1 MQKKV
6 KFVLV
11 TIIAILMSIAMST
24 AKAET
29 TTVVVSPK
37 KTAYTINGGK
47 SMYKYVES
55 QGNYNNI
62 YCLDYAGHLI
72 DGSRYEVNSDIY
84 NLPENEI
91 IDIFGSNENYNKVL
105 WIIDT
110 MFISQNQSKDEM
122 DVMLSQLKEALHSDI
137 AINAIKTTYNLQNLK
152 QSDMDYVVNHVYL
165 NGWYDVFFTVE
176 QSVLWN
182 YTVNSKPFPGL
193 KSLNGGFDLQG
204 KYYMWMYT
212 GLNAIAD
219 TKGNYESPN
228 KNGKTEQVINGLTM
242 DSSSAKIDADNKKIG
257 PFIVNGYD
265 DTVNLKK
272 EFGVKINGTMLD
284 SSEYVVTFD
293 NKELYISIENS
304 NYDLSA
310 AKVDVIMDVSG
321 IKTYGTYLYKENSQD
336 IVSLKKDVI
345 SKELTGSTEDT
356 NFDLRLIKNIAGVW
370 TTNETS
376 ANLKYDLNSD
386 ILKSRNISRNSSLK
400 NGNTTET
407 WNINKYPIT
416 VSTGDIVKYQITI
429 ANEGNLDG
437 FASKVTDYI
446 ADGLELVNKD
456 ELVNLGIIKNE
467 DEYFGWQIENSENG
481 FTAVS
486 TNYLSDKNI
495 KAYEKSTDVV
505 DTKVIYIY
513 CKVTN
518 KDSGKLLKNV
528 AEITA
533 DKTTNLSGND
543 VDDRDSTP
551 GNIKMSE
558 LSENWK
564 GKNENKNIESTDIN
578 KQYSYPGKEDDD
590 DFDTVK
596 IQNFDL
602 ALTKQITTV
611 TYADGTKFDLS
622 RLKNINKENLNNSNL
637 NKTTASYD
645 MDKSVVN
652 VTKDSLVT
660 YKITVYNEGSI
671 DGYAKEI
678 TDYLPQGLE
687 FCSGTVNGI
696 DYKWNAIKTDDGS
709 TKITTDYLK
718 NTCIPSYKNNTLSFA
733 EIEVQCKVTSSNINE
748 TLMNVAEIT
757 NYGYYVGDNFIEATN
772 TSGENGVDRDSVENT
787 ILNNT
792 SENTIS
798 NMINKYKNKVIDLK
812 KDLTDIDKT
821 ETNYEDDDDFEW
833 VKIINKELDLALRKS
848 ISAVNGNS
856 VINGYDLNENRL
868 PKIDMNSVTSSLA
881 TGNAEYYH
889 NKEYVTVNVNDE
901 ITYTIRVYNEGNT
914 NDYCGYARKITD
926 YLPEGLTFVR
936 IDESSK
942 NAWSTTSKEGD
953 STVVLKYT
961 DNKTIYNNSL
971 IEIYSKM
978 ASGNNNFDNL
988 YQTVSIICKVNN
1000 IDGYLTNRAEITDE
1014 VATDKDGNIIDGI
1027 KDRDSTPGS
1036 LSSDKLKLDTYY
1048 KDYNRKYGI
1057 DDTYINFYPGEENG
1071 KKEDDTDFETVY
1083 IEKPET
1089 IDVSGTK
1096 TWDDEGN
1103 KDGIRPEKITIY
1115 LLANGKKVDS
1125 KEISEKDGWKYSF
1138 TGLAKY
1144 DDNKQEIKY
1153 TVDESEVEKYTKQI
1167 NGYDIVNTY
1176 KPETPPTPTPETI
1189 DINGTKTWDDENN
1202 KNNKRP
1208 KTIIINLLANGEKIS
1223 STVVVA
1229 DENGNW
1235 NYEFTSLP
1243 KLDDNG
1249 NEIVYS
1255 VDEEPVEYYTKKIDG
1270 FNIINTFKEEVPP
1283 ETVNISGV
1291 KTWIDD
1297 NDKDKIRPKALKI
1310 YLLAN
1315 GEKQT
1320 SVITTEKQNWKYS
1333 FDNLPKY
1340 DENKKVIE
1348 YSVDE
1353 EEISGYTKKI
1363 DGYNITNTHT
1373 PKVELDFSLR
1383 KFISEVNSVTVEP
1396 TRAPVV
1402 DVTKLANGTSTTA
1415 EYTHSKEAKLVNTG
1429 DVVTYTLRVYNE
1441 GAVDGYA
1448 SLIKDEI
1455 PEGLQFIINDSVNTT
1470 YGWKML
1476 DSNGKETSDVTKAKY
1491 VVTDYLS
1498 KEKSE
1503 QNLISKFDP
1512 NSKQLNYKDVKVSF
1526 KVISEDTTGKEIIN
1540 HAQISKETDSNGNKA
1555 TDRDSTPDK
1564 WIDGEDDQDIE
1575 KIKLTYLD
1583 LSLRKFIEKVNSSD
1597 VTPSRAPVVDVTK
1610 LKDGTSTTATYNHP
1624 KDTVNVSKDDIVI
1637 YKLRIYNEG
1646 SKDGMASLVKDSI
1659 PDGLQFIPSN
1669 ELNKKYNWKMLD
1681 EKGNETESVTEA
1693 KYVITDYLANTI
1705 IKAFNSDT
1713 METLDYKDVEV
1724 AFRVTAPETSKNDI
1738 INYAQISKETDSNGN
1753 ISKDRDSTPDEWI
1766 DGEDD
1771 QDIEKIKLTYA
1782 DLALRK
1788 FITELNNTQV
1798 NPNRAPQVDV
1808 TDLVNGTATTAK
1820 YDHTKTPIEVQEND
1834 IVTYTLRIYN
1844 EGTKDVYASLV
1855 KDDIPEGLEF
1865 IVDNELNKKYNWKML
1880 DENKNETTDVSKA
1893 KYIVTDY
1900 LANDL
1905 IKAFNPKEMST
1916 LDYRDVKVSFK
1927 VKAPTTKDQEIKNYA
1942 QISNEKD
1949 EHGNDVKDRDSTP
1962 DKWIDGEDD
1971 QDTEVIKPKYF
1982 DLALQKWV
1990 SKAIIIEDGKEKVTK
2005 TGHTGEQ
2012 KSEQIVKVDLKK
2024 SKISNVVV
2032 KFEYQIKVINEGQIA
2047 GYATEISDYIPDGL
2061 KFIPEDNVNWRE
2073 VDGKVVTNELE
2084 DTLLQPGESA
2094 TVSIVLTWIN
2104 NQNNLGLKTNIA
2116 EISEDADSNKNP
2128 ITDIDSTPNNKID
2141 GEDDQDTAPVILT
2154 VRTGETTIYIGVIV
2168 GVILILGIGVYNIK
2182 KYVIK

>member
-1 MQKKV
+1 M
-6 KFVLV
+6 
-11 TIIAILMSIAMST
+11 
-24 AKAET
+24 
-29 TTVVVSPK
+29 
-37 KTAYTINGGK
+37 
-47 SMYKYVES
+47 
-55 QGNYNNI
+55 
-62 YCLDYAGHLI
+62 
-72 DGSRYEVNSDIY
+72 
-84 NLPENEI
+84 
-91 IDIFGSNENYNKVL
+91 
-105 WIIDT
+105 
-110 MFISQNQSKDEM
+110 
-122 DVMLSQLKEALHSDI
+122 
-137 AINAIKTTYNLQNLK
+137 
-152 QSDMDYVVNHVYL
+152 
-165 NGWYDVFFTVE
+165 
-176 QSVLWN
+176 
-182 YTVNSKPFPGL
+182 
-193 KSLNGGFDLQG
+193 
-204 KYYMWMYT
+204 
-212 GLNAIAD
+212 
-219 TKGNYESPN
+219 
-228 KNGKTEQVINGLTM
+228 
-242 DSSSAKIDADNKKIG
+242 
-257 PFIVNGYD
+257 
-265 DTVNLKK
+265 
-272 EFGVKINGTMLD
+272 
-284 SSEYVVTFD
+284 
-293 NKELYISIENS
+293 
-304 NYDLSA
+304 
-310 AKVDVIMDVSG
+310 
-321 IKTYGTYLYKENSQD
+321 
-336 IVSLKKDVI
+336 
-345 SKELTGSTEDT
+345 
-356 NFDLRLIKNIAGVW
+356 
-370 TTNETS
+370 
-376 ANLKYDLNSD
+376 
-386 ILKSRNISRNSSLK
+386 
-400 NGNTTET
+400 
-407 WNINKYPIT
+407 
-416 VSTGDIVKYQITI
+416 
-429 ANEGNLDG
+429 
-437 FASKVTDYI
+437 
-446 ADGLELVNKD
+446 
-456 ELVNLGIIKNE
+456 
-467 DEYFGWQIENSENG
+467 
-481 FTAVS
+481 
-486 TNYLSDKNI
+486 
-495 KAYEKSTDVV
+495 
-505 DTKVIYIY
+505 
-513 CKVTN
+513 
-518 KDSGKLLKNV
+518 
-528 AEITA
+528 
-533 DKTTNLSGND
+533 
-543 VDDRDSTP
+543 
-551 GNIKMSE
+551 
-558 LSENWK
+558 
-564 GKNENKNIESTDIN
+564 
-578 KQYSYPGKEDDD
+578 
-590 DFDTVK
+590 
-596 IQNFDL
+596 
-602 ALTKQITTV
+602 
-611 TYADGTKFDLS
+611 
-622 RLKNINKENLNNSNL
+622 
-637 NKTTASYD
+637 
-645 MDKSVVN
+645 
-652 VTKDSLVT
+652 
-660 YKITVYNEGSI
+660 
-671 DGYAKEI
+671 
-678 TDYLPQGLE
+678 
-687 FCSGTVNGI
+687 
-696 DYKWNAIKTDDGS
+696 
-709 TKITTDYLK
+709 
-718 NTCIPSYKNNTLSFA
+718 
-733 EIEVQCKVTSSNINE
+733 
-748 TLMNVAEIT
+748 
-757 NYGYYVGDNFIEATN
+757 
-772 TSGENGVDRDSVENT
+772 
-787 ILNNT
+787 
-792 SENTIS
+792 
-798 NMINKYKNKVIDLK
+798 
-812 KDLTDIDKT
+812 
-821 ETNYEDDDDFEW
+821 
-833 VKIINKELDLALRKS
+833 
-848 ISAVNGNS
+848 
-856 VINGYDLNENRL
+856 
-868 PKIDMNSVTSSLA
+868 
-881 TGNAEYYH
+881 
-889 NKEYVTVNVNDE
+889 
-901 ITYTIRVYNEGNT
+901 
-914 NDYCGYARKITD
+914 
-926 YLPEGLTFVR
+926 
-936 IDESSK
+936 
-942 NAWSTTSKEGD
+942 
-953 STVVLKYT
+953 
-961 DNKTIYNNSL
+961 
-971 IEIYSKM
+971 
-978 ASGNNNFDNL
+978 
-988 YQTVSIICKVNN
+988 
-1000 IDGYLTNRAEITDE
+1000 
-1014 VATDKDGNIIDGI
+1014 
-1027 KDRDSTPGS
+1027 
-1036 LSSDKLKLDTYY
+1036 
-1048 KDYNRKYGI
+1048 
-1057 DDTYINFYPGEENG
+1057 
-1071 KKEDDTDFETVY
+1071 
-1083 IEKPET
+1083 
-1089 IDVSGTK
+1089 
-1096 TWDDEGN
+1096 
-1103 KDGIRPEKITIY
+1103 
-1115 LLANGKKVDS
+1115 
-1125 KEISEKDGWKYSF
+1125 
-1138 TGLAKY
+1138 
-1144 DDNKQEIKY
+1144 
-1153 TVDESEVEKYTKQI
+1153 EKYTKQI

>member
-72 DGSRYEVNSDIY
+72 DGSRYEANSDIY

-321 IKTYGTYLYKENSQD
+321 IKTYGTYLYKANSQD

-437 FASKVTDYI
+437 FATKVTDYI

-467 DEYFGWQIENSENG
+467 DEYYGWQIENSENG

-486 TNYLSDKNI
+486 TDYLSDKNI
-495 KAYEKSTDVV
+495 KAYDKSTDVV

-914 NDYCGYARKITD
+914 NDYCGYAREITD

-971 IEIYSKM
+971 IEIYSKI

-1000 IDGYLTNRAEITDE
+1000 VDGYLTNRAEITDE

-1089 IDVSGTK
+1089 VDINGTK

-1103 KDGIRPEKITIY
+1103 KDGKRPEKITIY
-1115 LLANGKKVDS
+1115 LLANGEQVDS
-1125 KEISEKDGWKYSF
+1125 KEISEKDNWKYSF
-1138 TGLAKY
+1138 TGLPKY
-1144 DDNKQEIKY
+1144 DDNKKEIEY
-1153 TVDESEVEKYTKQI
+1153 TVDESEVKEYTKKI

-1176 KPETPPTPTPETI
+1176 NPETPPTPTPETV
-1189 DINGTKTWDDENN
+1189 DISGTKTWDDENN

-1340 DENKKVIE
+1340 DKNKKVIE

-1441 GAVDGYA
+1441 GVVDGYA

-1583 LSLRKFIEKVNSSD
+1583 LALRKFIEKVNSSD

-1693 KYVITDYLANTI
+1693 KYVVTDYLANTI
-1705 IKAFNSDT
+1705 IKAFNPDT
-1713 METLDYKDVEV
+1713 MEALDYKDVEV
-1724 AFRVTAPETSKNDI
+1724 AFKVTAPETSKNDI

-1753 ISKDRDSTPDEWI
+1753 TSKDRDSTPDEWI

-1844 EGTKDVYASLV
+1844 EGTKNVYASLV

-2084 DTLLQPGESA
+2084 NTLLQPGESA

>member
-137 AINAIKTTYNLQNLK
+137 AINAIKATYNLQNLK
-152 QSDMDYVVNHVYL
+152 PSDMDYVVNHVYL

-176 QSVLWN
+176 QSVIWN

-272 EFGVKINGTMLD
+272 EFGVKINGTVLD
-284 SSEYVVTFD
+284 SSEYTVTFD

-321 IKTYGTYLYKENSQD
+321 IKTYGTYLYKANSQD

-467 DEYFGWQIENSENG
+467 DEYYGWQIENSENG

-495 KAYEKSTDVV
+495 KAYDKSTDVV

-914 NDYCGYARKITD
+914 NDYCGYAREITD

-971 IEIYSKM
+971 IEIYSKI

-1000 IDGYLTNRAEITDE
+1000 VDGYLTNRAEITDE

-1202 KNNKRP
+1202 KNDKRP

-1340 DENKKVIE
+1340 DKNKKVIE

-1441 GAVDGYA
+1441 GVVDGYA

-1583 LSLRKFIEKVNSSD
+1583 LALRKFIEKVNSSD

-1646 SKDGMASLVKDSI
+1646 SKDGIASLVKDSI

-1681 EKGNETESVTEA
+1681 EKGNETENVTEA
-1693 KYVITDYLANTI
+1693 KYVVTDYLANTI

-1844 EGTKDVYASLV
+1844 EGTKNVYASLV

>member
-1 MQKKV
+1 MQKKI

-91 IDIFGSNENYNKVL
+91 IDIFGSNENYNKAL
-105 WIIDT
+105 WLIDT

-321 IKTYGTYLYKENSQD
+321 IKTYGTYLYKANSQD

-467 DEYFGWQIENSENG
+467 DEYYGWQIENSENG

-495 KAYEKSTDVV
+495 KAYDKSTDVV

-637 NKTTASYD
+637 NKTTASYN

-696 DYKWNAIKTDDGS
+696 DYKWNVIKTDDGS

-868 PKIDMNSVTSSLA
+868 PKINMNSVTSSLA

-914 NDYCGYARKITD
+914 NDYCGYAREITD

-971 IEIYSKM
+971 IEIYSKI

-1000 IDGYLTNRAEITDE
+1000 VDGYLTNRAEITDE

-1089 IDVSGTK
+1089 VDINGTK

-1103 KDGIRPEKITIY
+1103 KDGKRPEKITIY
-1115 LLANGKKVDS
+1115 LLANGTQVDA

-1176 KPETPPTPTPETI
+1176 TPDNPPTPETVDISGTKTWNDEGNKDKTRPEKITIYLLANGKQVDAKEISEKDGWKYSFTGLAKYDDNKQEIKYTVDESEVEKYTKQVNGYDIVNTYTPDNPPTPETI
-1189 DINGTKTWDDENN
+1189 DISGAKTWNDANN
-1202 KNNKRP
+1202 KDGIRP
-1208 KTIIINLLANGEKIS
+1208 KAIKVKLLANGKEK
-1223 STVVVA
+1223 
-1229 DENGNW
+1229 
-1235 NYEFTSLP
+1235 
-1243 KLDDNG
+1243 
-1249 NEIVYS
+1249 
-1255 VDEEPVEYYTKKIDG
+1255 
-1270 FNIINTFKEEVPP
+1270 
-1283 ETVNISGV
+1283 
-1291 KTWIDD
+1291 
-1297 NDKDKIRPKALKI
+1297 
-1310 YLLAN
+1310 
-1315 GEKQT
+1315 T
-1320 SVITTEKQNWKYS
+1320 SVITTEEQDWKYS
-1333 FDNLPKY
+1333 FTKLPKY
-1340 DENKKVIE
+1340 DDDGKEIK
-1348 YSVDE
+1348 YTVDE
-1353 EEISGYTKKI
+1353 ENVRGYTKKI
-1363 DGYNITNTHT
+1363 DGYDITNTHT
-1373 PKVELDFSLR
+1373 PTEKLDFSLR
-1383 KFISEVNSVTVEP
+1383 KFITEINSVAVNP
-1396 TRAPVV
+1396 SRAPQV
-1402 DVTKLANGTSTTA
+1402 DVTNLANGTSTTA
-1415 EYTHSKEAKLVNTG
+1415 TYNHPKDAKTVNTG
-1429 DVVTYTLRVYNE
+1429 DVVTYTIRVYNE
-1441 GAVDGYA
+1441 GEVDGYV

-1455 PEGLQFIINDSVNTT
+1455 PEGLQYITNDATNTT

-1476 DSNGKETSDVTKAKY
+1476 DADGKETSDVSKAKY
-1491 VVTDYLS
+1491 VTTDYLS

-1503 QNLISKFDP
+1503 DNLIAKF
-1512 NSKQLNYKDVKVSF
+1512 NKETKQLSYKDVKVSF
-1526 KVISEDTTGKEIIN
+1526 KVVSEDTTGKEIIN
-1540 HAQISKETDSNGNKA
+1540 HAQISKETDSNGK
-1555 TDRDSTPDK
+1555 TRKDIDSTPDK
-1564 WIDGEDDQDIE
+1564 
-1575 KIKLTYLD
+1575 
-1583 LSLRKFIEKVNSSD
+1583 
-1597 VTPSRAPVVDVTK
+1597 
-1610 LKDGTSTTATYNHP
+1610 
-1624 KDTVNVSKDDIVI
+1624 
-1637 YKLRIYNEG
+1637 
-1646 SKDGMASLVKDSI
+1646 
-1659 PDGLQFIPSN
+1659 
-1669 ELNKKYNWKMLD
+1669 
-1681 EKGNETESVTEA
+1681 
-1693 KYVITDYLANTI
+1693 
-1705 IKAFNSDT
+1705 
-1713 METLDYKDVEV
+1713 
-1724 AFRVTAPETSKNDI
+1724 
-1738 INYAQISKETDSNGN
+1738 
-1753 ISKDRDSTPDEWI
+1753 WI

-1788 FITELNNTQV
+1788 FITKINNEEV

-1808 TDLVNGTATTAK
+1808 TNLKNGTSTTATYNHPKNTVSVSRNDIVVYTLRIYNEGTRDAVATLVKDNIPAGLQFIPSDELNKK
-1820 YDHTKTPIEVQEND
+1820 YNWKMLDENNNETTKVSEAKYVVTDYLSNSVIKAYDSTTMDTLDYKDVEVAFKVIAEESTKNEITNYAQISKETDSNGNTIKDRDSTPDEWIDGEDDQDIEKVKLTYADLALRKFITELNSSEVNPSRAPQVDVTNLANGTSTTATYNHPKDPVEVREND

-1844 EGTKDVYASLV
+1844 EGTKNVYASLV
-1855 KDDIPEGLEF
+1855 EDDIPEGLEF
-1865 IVDNELNKKYNWKML
+1865 ITDNEINKQYKWKIL
-1880 DENKNETTDVSKA
+1880 DENRNEVADISKA

-1905 IKAFNPKEMST
+1905 IKAFDPQTMST

-1927 VKAPTTKDQEIKNYA
+1927 VKAPTEKGQQIINYA
-1942 QISNEKD
+1942 QITKETDDSGK
-1949 EHGNDVKDRDSTP
+1949 DVKDRDSTP
-1962 DKWIDGEDD
+1962 GKWVDGEDD
-1971 QDTEVIKPKYF
+1971 QDTEIIKLKYF

-1990 SKAIIIEDGKEKVTK
+1990 SKAIIIEDGKEKVTE
-2005 TGHTGEQ
+2005 TGHNGDMKPEPV
-2012 KSEQIVKVDLKK
+2012 VKVDLKK
-2024 SKISNVVV
+2024 SKVKNVVV
-2032 KFEYQIKVINEGQIA
+2032 KFEYQIRVENQGQIA
-2047 GYATEISDYIPDGL
+2047 GYAKEVSDYIPQGL
-2061 KFIPEDNVNWRE
+2061 KFVKDDNQNWRK
-2073 VDGKVVTNELE
+2073 VDGKIVTNQLE
-2084 DTLLQPGESA
+2084 NTLLQPGES
-2094 TVSIVLTWIN
+2094 TTISVILTWIN
-2104 NQNNLGLKTNIA
+2104 DSNNLGLKTNIA
-2116 EISEDADSNKNP
+2116 EISEDADDHGNP
-2128 ITDIDSTPNNKID
+2128 ITDIDSTPNNQVD
-2141 GEDDQDTAPVILT
+2141 GEDDQDNAPVIIT
-2154 VRTGETTIYIGVIV
+2154 VRTGETTIYTSVIIAVIAIIGA
-2168 GVILILGIGVYNIK
+2168 GAYGIK
-2182 KYVIK
+2182 KYVLK

>member
-137 AINAIKTTYNLQNLK
+137 AINAIKATYNLQNLK
-152 QSDMDYVVNHVYL
+152 PSDMDYVVNHVYL

-176 QSVLWN
+176 QSVIWN

-272 EFGVKINGTMLD
+272 EFGVKINGTVLD
-284 SSEYVVTFD
+284 SSEYTVTFD

-321 IKTYGTYLYKENSQD
+321 IKTYGIYLYKANSQD

-467 DEYFGWQIENSENG
+467 DEYYGWQIENSENG

-495 KAYEKSTDVV
+495 KAYDKSTDVV

-914 NDYCGYARKITD
+914 NDYCGYAREITD

-971 IEIYSKM
+971 IEIYSKI

-1000 IDGYLTNRAEITDE
+1000 VDGYLTNRAEITDE

-1089 IDVSGTK
+1089 IDISGTK

-1115 LLANGKKVDS
+1115 LLANGKNVDS
-1125 KEISEKDGWKYSF
+1125 KEISEKDGWEYSF

-1176 KPETPPTPTPETI
+1176 KPETPPTPTPETV
-1189 DINGTKTWDDENN
+1189 DVSGTKTWDDENN

-1583 LSLRKFIEKVNSSD
+1583 LALRKFIEKVNSSD

-1693 KYVITDYLANTI
+1693 KYVVTDYLANTI
-1705 IKAFNSDT
+1705 IKAFNPDT

-1724 AFRVTAPETSKNDI
+1724 AFKVTAPETSKNDI

-1753 ISKDRDSTPDEWI
+1753 TSKDRDSTPDEWI

-1844 EGTKDVYASLV
+1844 EGTKNVYASLV